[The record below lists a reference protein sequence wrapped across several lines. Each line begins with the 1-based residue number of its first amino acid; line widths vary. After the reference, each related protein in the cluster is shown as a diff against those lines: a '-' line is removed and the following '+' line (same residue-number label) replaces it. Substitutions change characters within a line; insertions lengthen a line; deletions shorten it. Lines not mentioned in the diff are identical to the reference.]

1 MTIDYPTSEQIP
13 GLKALWKAAFG
24 DTDAFLADFFDIA
37 YDPRRCRCAVAEG
50 RVAAM
55 LYWFETEYAQQ
66 RLAYVY
72 AVATDPAFRGR
83 GLCRALMDDTARLL
97 ARLGFDGILLYP
109 ATEGLVRMYRK
120 MGYERCTTVREFTC
134 GAGREISLRPIEKAE
149 YARLRRQYLPEGGAV
164 QEGALLDFL
173 ASQADFFAGSDW
185 VAAVSEYDGRLHC
198 QELLGNLTAAPGIV
212 AALGKKSG
220 FFRTFG
226 TEKPFAMGRELR
238 KSCVMPRYFGLPLD

>member
-1 MTIDYPTSEQIP
+1 MSIDYPTPEQIP
-13 GLKALWKAAFG
+13 ELKALWKTAFG

-55 LYWFETEYAQQ
+55 LYWFGTEYAQQ

-83 GLCRALMDDTARLL
+83 GLCRALMDDTAKLL
-97 ARLGFDGILLYP
+97 TRLGFHGILLYP
-109 ATEGLVRMYRK
+109 ATEGLVQMYRK
-120 MGYERCTTVREFTC
+120 MGYARCTAVREFTC
-134 GAGREISLRPIEKAE
+134 EAGEKIPMRAIGKTE

-173 ASQADFFAGSDW
+173 ASQADFFAGADW
-185 VAAVSEYDGRLHC
+185 VAAVSEYDGVLHC

-226 TEKPFAMGRELR
+226 TEKPFAMGMKLGDN
-238 KSCVMPRYFGLPLD
+238 CVLPRYFGLPLD